1 MAYSSIIENFSVS
14 TVLGELFFEDE
25 FIAVLRSID
34 SSRSV
39 EDIVR
44 ILNFHEIE
52 FLINNFNVCLIAD
65 ALKDSLKKELFTG
78 FDEVWLF
85 KAQLPQI
92 CLEGVPY
99 STADAMYEK
108 NQMDP
113 KTLEVFENVRCELLL
128 ADGVDLWVAAREKK
142 VFEFVLG
149 LSEG

>member
-65 ALKDSLKKELFTG
+65 AR
-78 FDEVWLF
+78 VC
-85 KAQLPQI
+85 
-92 CLEGVPY
+92 CLMRHKSIRISV
-99 STADAMYEK
+99 
-108 NQMDP
+108 
-113 KTLEVFENVRCELLL
+113 
-128 ADGVDLWVAAREKK
+128 
-142 VFEFVLG
+142 
-149 LSEG
+149 